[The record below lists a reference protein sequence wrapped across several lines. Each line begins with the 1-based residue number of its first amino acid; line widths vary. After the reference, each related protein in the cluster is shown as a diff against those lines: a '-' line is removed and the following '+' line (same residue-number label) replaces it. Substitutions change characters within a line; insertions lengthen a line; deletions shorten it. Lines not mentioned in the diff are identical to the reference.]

1 MSCAMLARVGSGRKG
16 AQESHQSQ
24 SVPRCTFAHQSGKN
38 NAWEGQHH
46 RWGQRGTSQPCS
58 QWPQLPFPW
67 HVPSPFH
74 PLTTALKP
82 WLWGPCRHRPV
93 QQAMRQQPPA
103 RVTTPDAW
111 RPSPSRATTRPWL
124 FGWCSAPAPRP
135 WSNQHAPLH
144 AWMYVCR
151 QCSAPHTL
159 AQGDS
164 GEGGGCPLFRKGGVR
179 FFGVA
184 YPGNTHG
191 SSARGNAEP
200 RASVRVHMPNWNDF
214 VWLK

>member
-1 MSCAMLARVGSGRKG
+1 MRCSRGWVLEGRGLKNDTNQNQSLAALSPIK
-16 AQESHQSQ
+16 E
-24 SVPRCTFAHQSGKN
+24 K

-74 PLTTALKP
+74 PLATALKP
-82 WLWGPCRHRPV
+82 WLWGPSRHRPV
-93 QQAMRQQPPA
+93 QQATRQQPPA

-151 QCSAPHTL
+151 QCSAPHAL
-159 AQGDS
+159 AEGDS
-164 GEGGGCPLFRKGGVR
+164 GEGGCPLFRRGGVHFLGGLSWSQAR
-179 FFGVA
+179 VKCTWERRA
-184 YPGNTHG
+184 PGPSTCTY
-191 SSARGNAEP
+191 AKLE
-200 RASVRVHMPNWNDF
+200 
-214 VWLK
+214 